1 MTINDGAFESPDP
14 SGPSRYPEHICMTSR
29 KFLQG
34 CEVDVFCKYC
44 SICNKNHLKSQFERE
59 KLHAECVLHHRNI
72 LTSRMI
78 TPFAL
83 ADNYDPNDVREN
95 L

>member
-1 MTINDGAFESPDP
+1 MLVRSKALISADLTDTQNIYVWPLE
-14 SGPSRYPEHICMTSR
+14 

-34 CEVDVFCKYC
+34 CEVDEFCKYC
-44 SICNKNHLKSQFERE
+44 SICNKNHLKSQFEGE